1 MGTGGQEALL
11 REMQVRLNNKLRE
24 QEINVITHWRE
35 QLTKILLLKPEG
47 VGALQN
53 QVKKVADMMDNR
65 IAVLKRSPRD

>member
-1 MGTGGQEALL
+1 METGGQEALL
-11 REMQVRLNNKLRE
+11 KEMQLRLNNKLRE
-24 QEINVITHWRE
+24 QEIAVISHWRE
-35 QLTKILLLKPEG
+35 QLTRILMLKPEG

>member
-11 REMQVRLNNKLRE
+11 REMQVRMNNKLRE

-35 QLTKILLLKPEG
+35 QLTKILMLKPEG

-53 QVKKVADMMDNR
+53 QVKKVVDMMDNR

>member
-53 QVKKVADMMDNR
+53 HVKKVADMMDNR